1 MTIHFSQQAYW
12 ELLASEMA
20 DQSLSSAAFDQC
32 WAFPQALGVGQVREI
47 SLRDGLTLEL
57 ADYRLKDAIAIT
69 LPDRPHDLEF
79 SFCLQG
85 EYGYND
91 DCWGT
96 GDFSLCGAGVA
107 LAGVAQQPAPQTSK
121 TVTIHLEP
129 AVLETYSLDGEGQI
143 SPLIKALMGNENQPQ
158 AIYRGAMTTAIAE
171 ALRQLWQS
179 PHGGGLKRLYLESK
193 ALELMALLLEHTG
206 QPQPT
211 GPMFNPDDV
220 KRIHQARDILMAE
233 AADPPSL
240 LGLARR
246 VGLNDYALKRG
257 FRHVFGTTAFGFLH
271 QYRLEQARQLLDQG
285 DMNVSEVA
293 RAVGFT
299 DRSYFATA
307 FRKKFG
313 LNPNTYLRSQRQ
325 LYARSLPQL
334 TKNSG

>member
-1 MTIHFSQQAYW
+1 MTIHLSQQAYW
-12 ELLASEMA
+12 ELLASEIA
-20 DQSLSSAAFDQC
+20 NQTPPSAAFEQR
-32 WAFPQALGVGQVREI
+32 WEFPQAIGAGQLREI

-57 ADYRLKDAIAIT
+57 SDYELKDAIAIT
-69 LPDRPHDLEF
+69 LPDRPHGLEF
-79 SFCLQG
+79 SFCLEG

-91 DCWGT
+91 DRWGT

-107 LAGVAQQPAPQTSK
+107 LAGVAQQPAPQTLK
-121 TVTIHLEP
+121 NVTIHLEP
-129 AVLETYSLDGEGQI
+129 AFLETYGLDGEGQM
-143 SPLIKALMGNENQPQ
+143 SPWLKALIGDENQPQ
-158 AIYRGAMTTAIAE
+158 AIHRGAMTTAMAE

-179 PHGGGLKRLYLESK
+179 PHGGGLQRLYLESK
-193 ALELMALLLEHTG
+193 ALELVALLIEHTA
-206 QPQPT
+206 QPPPP
-211 GPMFNPDDV
+211 GPILKPDDV
-220 KRIHQARDILMAE
+220 QRIHQARAILMAE

-240 LGLARR
+240 LELARR

-271 QYRLEQARQLLDQG
+271 QYRLDQARQLLDQG
-285 DMNVSEVA
+285 DLNVSEVA

-313 LNPNTYLRSQRQ
+313 LNPRAYLRSQRQ
-325 LYARSLPQL
+325 LFSAQL